1 MANHHKERDHKVVKD
16 KMALVVDQAV
26 CPRKMAKTVDQDKG
40 IGMANHHKMVGLK
53 VNKITNKMGN
63 RIKSPLRSPI
73 QKNRQVIQTIHQRM
87 RQGQQAKKKVEI
99 AI

>member
-1 MANHHKERDHKVVKD
+1 MVKD
-16 KMALVVDQAV
+16 KMDLVVDQVV
-26 CPRKMAKTVDQDKG
+26 CPLRMVKTVDQDKG

-53 VNKITNKMGN
+53 VNKTSNKMGN
-63 RIKSPLRSPI
+63 QIKSPLRSPI